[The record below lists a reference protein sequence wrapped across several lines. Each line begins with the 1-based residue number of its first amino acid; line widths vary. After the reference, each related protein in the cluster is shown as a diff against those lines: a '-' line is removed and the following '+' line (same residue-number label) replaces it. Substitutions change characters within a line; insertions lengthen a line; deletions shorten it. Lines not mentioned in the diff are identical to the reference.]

1 VRIVLYQHGPIIHLI
16 ASISGVLCY
25 LLARAVKAKICIDRK
40 SFAEV
45 WPLEM
50 VGDVKKW
57 LRP

>member
-1 VRIVLYQHGPIIHLI
+1 MRIVLYQHGPVIHLI

-25 LLARAVKAKICIDRK
+25 LLARTVKAKIYIDRE

-50 VGDVKKW
+50 VGDVRK
-57 LRP
+57 